1 MSPKESKKRPV
12 TSRSSTV
19 IAAVV
24 LVLVAVVVIGGVI
37 YQSSRSKPRNEGY
50 GSAQNSTVQVADGI
64 VRVGA
69 ANAPVTVD
77 VYEDFLCPI
86 CSQFE
91 KLYGQEL
98 AQSLDQGKVAVRYHM
113 LNFLDARSAS
123 KNYSTRAAAATLCVA
138 SDGNGAAFPKF
149 HATLFTTGTQP
160 TESSSTDLSDA
171 QLADLAK
178 TAGASSTGQ
187 TCITTGAKKADTAVT
202 AQAGEQQLLKAV
214 GQVGT
219 PTVLK
224 DGKQVNWQNS
234 DWISQLN

>member
-1 MSPKESKKRPV
+1 VSPKESKKRPV

-50 GSAQNSTVQVADGI
+50 GSAQNSTVQVADRI

-86 CSQFE
+86 CSEFE
-91 KLYGQEL
+91 KRYGQEL

-113 LNFLDARSAS
+113 LNFLNARSAS
-123 KNYSTRAAAATLCVA
+123 KDYSTRAAAAALCVA

-178 TAGASSTGQ
+178 TAGASSAGQ
-187 TCITTGAKKADTAVT
+187 TCITTGAKKADATVA
-202 AQAGEQQLLKAV
+202 AQAGEQELLNTV

-224 DGKQVNWQNS
+224 DGKQVNVQNS
-234 DWISQLN
+234 DWIAQLN